1 MGSNLI
7 TFLNNFGGI
16 KDIEDTFIE
25 FRQILRDAGFKDDDL
40 HSVSRGPV
48 EAFQKFDTLRSKI
61 KRTKK
66 ELEDYGILNTEED
79 FKNFD
84 SYISRK
90 LSKIEG
96 RTPLNGDDEI
106 WESRAKK

>member
-16 KDIEDTFIE
+16 QDIENTFIE
-25 FRQILRDAGFKDDDL
+25 FRQILRGAGFKQEDL
-40 HSVSRGPV
+40 ANVSSAPI
-48 EAFQKFDTLRSKI
+48 EAFQKFDTLRNKI
-61 KRTKK
+61 NQTKK
-66 ELEDYGILNTEED
+66 ELEDYGILNTESD

-90 LSKIEG
+90 LSKIEE

-106 WESRAKK
+106 WESKAKK